1 MNQAATCSISSSR
14 ASCKRNCCMD
24 SRPELHGFW
33 PWDWCC
39 RRYMPFKNMNG
50 AKRRCFSCR
59 CPNAGTTVW
68 EIGAIH
74 RGAWGQ
80 RHWSSSG
87 CLFHHAYP
95 TGYRATKFMFGRTYE
110 MTISLGT
117 AGPIFQVASIR
128 LLRANEQGWQN
139 SSWIAETCSP
149 SERMCLAWCLSF
161 PAGTSAHI
169 SHASTF

>member
-1 MNQAATCSISSSR
+1 MEQQ
-14 ASCKRNCCMD
+14 
-24 SRPELHGFW
+24 ELQRLAQQ
-33 PWDWCC
+33 CLC
-39 RRYMPFKNMNG
+39 QI
-50 AKRRCFSCR
+50 
-59 CPNAGTTVW
+59 AGTTVW

-117 AGPIFQVASIR
+117 AGPIFQVAFSHLPGTIK
-128 LLRANEQGWQN
+128 QK
-139 SSWIAETCSP
+139 SP
-149 SERMCLAWCLSF
+149 
-161 PAGTSAHI
+161 
-169 SHASTF
+169 